1 MRQKIFS
8 QAEHEL
14 HTLPLEVELQ
24 TVFRVDVQSLA
35 DRLGWTVFEQRLK
48 FFSELSHPADGVFGS
63 PAQSEHLFEL
73 VEHNDGSEQPVA
85 RPPEIHVTPVKIFP
99 KSFIRSRPWPIDSGS
114 IQLRY
119 KGVLDLSRERRKV
132 LTVIKTQAEWKEV
145 ETL

>member
-24 TVFRVDVQSLA
+24 TVFGVDVQSLA

-48 FFSELSHPADGVFGS
+48 FFGELCHPADRVFGS

-99 KSFIRSRPWPIDSGS
+99 KSFTRARPWPIDCRS
-114 IQLRY
+114 IQLSCES
-119 KGVLDLSRERRKV
+119 VLDLARKRGR
-132 LTVIKTQAEWKEV
+132 
-145 ETL
+145 